1 VSKLTASPPFM
12 AMKSIGGDGG
22 VSVRLRDDL
31 IIVSVLARKDQGQTL
46 AARCGLRDAPKIS
59 GTNNVTALG
68 VGPARWLFLGQS
80 VEELASLRDM
90 ASLSDHSDGYAVFEI
105 WGPAARA
112 ALAKG
117 VPVDL
122 HPDRFTDDVAVTVIA
137 HIDAIVW
144 RTSQDRFAIA
154 VLRSY
159 AGSFWHWLSA
169 SAAEFG
175 LTATTPTARPI

>member
-1 VSKLTASPPFM
+1 MT
-12 AMKSIGGDGG
+12 MKSIGGGGG

-31 IIVSVLARKDQGQTL
+31 IIVSVLARKDQGQAL

-59 GTNNVTALG
+59 VTGGVTALG

-80 VEELASLRDM
+80 MEELASLRDM
-90 ASLSDHSDGYAVFEI
+90 ASLSEHSDGYAVFEI

-122 HPDRFTDDVAVTVIA
+122 HPDSFTDDVAVTVIA

-144 RTSQDRFAIA
+144 RPSQDRFAIA
-154 VLRSY
+154 VFRSY

-175 LTATTPTARPI
+175 LTATTPSAPPI

>member
-1 VSKLTASPPFM
+1 
-12 AMKSIGGDGG
+12 MKSIGDESG

-31 IIVSVLARKDQGQTL
+31 TIVSVLARKDQGQML
-46 AARCGLRDAPKIS
+46 AAHCGLRDAPKAS
-59 GTNNVTALG
+59 GTGGVTALG

-80 VEELASLRDM
+80 VEELAPLRGM

-105 WGPAARA
+105 WGPAVRA
-112 ALAKG
+112 ALIKG

-144 RTSQDRFAIA
+144 HPSQDRFAIA
-154 VLRSY
+154 VFRSY

-175 LTATTPTARPI
+175 VTVTTPNARPM